1 MLSPLGNPW
10 KDEMRSR
17 SSLKGLHAAAVD
29 AAESPI
35 DREALRRAVPGLTV
49 AMVEFLVRQ
58 RLLLPTER
66 GLQAVPGLRVPKHRA
81 PPQAL
86 QASSVWEY
94 ARRWA

>member
-1 MLSPLGNPW
+1 MLISI
-10 KDEMRSR
+10 D
-17 SSLKGLHAAAVD
+17 SSFEYEAVYH
-29 AAESPI
+29 E
-35 DREALRRAVPGLTV
+35 RVRRAGRLDFADV
-49 AMVEFLVRQ
+49 Q

-94 ARRWA
+94 ARRLA